1 MGFIKQGL
9 IGLLLC
15 CFTLT
20 AWSADDR
27 SPTILVMGDSLSAGY
42 GIDIDQ
48 GWVNLTR
55 KKLQGQYPHE
65 VVNGSVSGEISRGG
79 MNRLPRLLEEHKP
92 EIVILELGG
101 NDGLRGL
108 PLTELQ
114 ANLSDMIER
123 SQNAGAQVL
132 LVGIQIPP
140 NYGKRYTD
148 QFRQLY
154 PQLAAEYQISL
165 VDFMLEGVAT
175 DTEAMQRDGIHPK
188 AEAQPKIVENIWP
201 ELESLLNK

>member
-1 MGFIKQGL
+1 MGL
-9 IGLLLC
+9 IKPGLITLLLT
-15 CFTLT
+15 CFTLS

-42 GIDIDQ
+42 GIDIEQ

-55 KKLQGQYPHE
+55 KKMQSQYPHKI
-65 VVNGSVSGEISRGG
+65 VNGSVSGEISRGG
-79 MNRLPRLLEEHKP
+79 LNRLPKLLEEHQP
-92 EIVILELGG
+92 EVVILELGG

-108 PLTELQ
+108 PLTELRS
-114 ANLSDMIER
+114 NLSDMIER
-123 SQNAGAQVL
+123 SQSDGAQVL
-132 LVGIQIPP
+132 LIGIQIPP

-154 PQLAAEYQISL
+154 PQLAEKYQIPL

-188 AEAQPKIVENIWP
+188 AGAQPRIVENIWP
-201 ELESLLNK
+201 ELKPLLRH